1 MVLSP
6 GGLAYDLDGYD
17 LLDDPLFDL
26 GLTIDLRVE

>member
-1 MVLSP
+1 MLSL

-26 GLTIDLRVE
+26 GLIIDMRVE